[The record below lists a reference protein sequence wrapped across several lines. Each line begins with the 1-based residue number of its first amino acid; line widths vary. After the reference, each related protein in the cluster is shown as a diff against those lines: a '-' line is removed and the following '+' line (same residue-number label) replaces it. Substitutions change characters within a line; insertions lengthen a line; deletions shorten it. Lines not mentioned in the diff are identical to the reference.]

1 MKNGIS
7 MKEDKIIEEDNV
19 EEYKGVYGE
28 KWHIES
34 PEGF

>member
-19 EEYKGVYGE
+19 EEYNGV
-28 KWHIES
+28 
-34 PEGF
+34 